1 MNLNETFQAV
11 RLASRKLALTDE
23 QTVNNILLAVADE
36 ALLRTDEILEA
47 NLADLERMD
56 PSNPKY
62 DRLKLT
68 KERLAGIAQDMRN
81 VAYLPS
87 PHGRVLDD
95 RVRPHG
101 LTTRTL
107 HVPFHVTGIIH
118 EAPPNVS

>member
-68 KERLAGIAQDMRN
+68 FGWYRPGYAERSFFTFSARTG
-81 VAYLPS
+81 
-87 PHGRVLDD
+87 
-95 RVRPHG
+95 
-101 LTTRTL
+101 TR
-107 HVPFHVTGIIH
+107 
-118 EAPPNVS
+118 

>member
-81 VAYLPS
+81 VASLPS
-87 PHGRVLDD
+87 PLGRVLDD
-95 RVRPHG
+95 GTSQRAASPENQCPVRSYRYH
-101 LTTRTL
+101 L
-107 HVPFHVTGIIH
+107 
-118 EAPPNVS
+118 